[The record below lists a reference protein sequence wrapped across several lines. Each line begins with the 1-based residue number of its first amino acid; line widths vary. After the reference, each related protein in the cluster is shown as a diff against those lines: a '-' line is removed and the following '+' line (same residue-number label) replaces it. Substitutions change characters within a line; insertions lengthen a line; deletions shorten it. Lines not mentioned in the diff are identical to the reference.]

1 MNLKRAITALIF
13 FLIIIV
19 SQTAFSQSNL
29 GDVKVDDLTDTQ
41 VRQLMQ
47 KAASV
52 GYTDDAQIAQ
62 MAVAQGMSPDEA
74 QKLTLRIDKIK
85 KEDNNNN
92 NNNNNNNKSSGNNN
106 QFQNNGYNG
115 RSYNSYA
122 DTTDTSRLGKRN
134 LENNRNKKMRDAFGN
149 LIPKIFGEELF
160 RNSKISF
167 EPNLRMATPKS
178 YVIGPD
184 DELLIDLTGDN
195 EANYN
200 LKVNPEGTIRLQY
213 VGLIAVGGLTIEE
226 ATSKIRAAMSKT
238 YPALRTGRSNVSINL
253 GNIRSIKVTI
263 IGESVKP
270 GSYTLSSLSTVFN
283 ALYASGGPNENGSFR
298 KIQVIRN
305 SKTIAT
311 IDVYDFLL
319 KGIQKNIRL
328 QDQDVINIPV
338 YEARVEMGG
347 EVKRPALYEVL
358 KTENLQNVIDFAGG
372 FTSQAYTANIKVLQN
387 TNKERKIVD
396 VDADQFSTYKPING
410 DKYIIEMILDRF
422 ENRVEISGAV
432 FRPGKYELEKGMTL
446 KQLIAKADGLKE
458 DAFLN
463 RGYISRLNLDNTP
476 SLLSFDVDK
485 IIKGTQA
492 DISLQRE
499 DKITISSI
507 FDLRDEYQ
515 VEIKGEVRNPGIFK
529 YGDNMNLES
538 LIQLAGGF
546 NEGATPNRIE
556 ISRRVKNSDAMSV
569 SATTAQIF
577 TVNIDQNLK
586 VVGDPFILQPF
597 DIVSV
602 RGSEGYQVQ
611 KIVKIEG
618 EVLYPGTYTIQRKD
632 EKISDVLKRAGG
644 LTAMAFPAG
653 ASLRRPGPE
662 VPKDKNKEKSN
673 NGNGEGDDN
682 PYGNNRNPYNNNSRN
697 KNSSD
702 ISKDDTEKLMNLKRL
717 QQAQGVKDTTSL
729 QQDSLSL
736 RSDFVGIDLVR
747 IMQKPDSRYNLLL
760 EDGDV
765 ITVPKELQT
774 IRVSGEILKP
784 INIVYKPGKS
794 MGEYINES
802 GGFTYNANKKGAYVV
817 YANGSIKSTKKF
829 LFFYDYPSIKPGAEI
844 FVPKHPPREKIGITG
859 IAAIASALSS
869 FAVIIVTLI
878 K

>member
-1 MNLKRAITALIF
+1 MNLKRAITALVF
-13 FLIIIV
+13 FLAIIIAQ
-19 SQTAFSQSNL
+19 SAFSQTNMA
-29 GDVKVDDLTDTQ
+29 DVRVDDLTDAQ

-47 KAASV
+47 KASSV
-52 GYTDDAQIAQ
+52 GYTDDSQIAQ
-62 MAVAQGMSPDEA
+62 MAVAQGMSQDEA
-74 QKLTLRIDKIK
+74 QKLTVRIDKIK
-85 KEDNNNN
+85 KDDANGNSGSSSKNATG
-92 NNNNNNNKSSGNNN
+92 NNKLQNANFSGRTYNN
-106 QFQNNGYNG
+106 
-115 RSYNSYA
+115 YA
-122 DTTDTSRLGKRN
+122 DSTDTSRTDRKNYEDDR
-134 LENNRNKKMRDAFGN
+134 RKQMRDAFGN

-200 LKVNPEGTIRLQY
+200 LKVSPEGTIRLQY
-213 VGLIAVGGLTIEE
+213 VGLIGVGGLTIEE
-226 ATSKIRAAMSKT
+226 ATAKIRAGMSKT
-238 YPALRTGRSNVSINL
+238 YPGLRTGRSTIAVNL

-263 IGESVKP
+263 IGESVRP

-283 ALYASGGPNENGSFR
+283 ALYASGGPNKNGSFR

-305 SKTIAT
+305 SKVVANV
-311 IDVYDFLL
+311 DVYDFLL
-319 KGIQKNIRL
+319 KGIQKSVRL

-338 YEARVEMGG
+338 YDIRVEASG
-347 EVKRPALYEVL
+347 EVKRPALFEAL
-358 KTENLQNVIDFAGG
+358 KTESLQDIINFAGG

-396 VDADQFSTYKPING
+396 VDADHFSTYNPVNG
-410 DKYIIEMILDRF
+410 DKYIVEKILDRF
-422 ENRVEISGAV
+422 ANRVEISGAV

-446 KQLIAKADGLKE
+446 KQLIEKADGLKE

-476 SLLSFDVDK
+476 ALLSFDVEK
-485 IIKGTQA
+485 IVKGTQA

-499 DKITISSI
+499 DKVTISSI

-515 VEIKGEVRNPGIFK
+515 VEVKGEVRNPGIFK

-538 LIQLAGGF
+538 LIQQAGGF
-546 NEGATPNRIE
+546 NEGATPKRIE

-577 TVNIDQNLK
+577 TVNVDQNLK
-586 VVGDPFILQPF
+586 LVGDPFILQPF

-632 EKISDVLKRAGG
+632 EKISDIVKRAGG

-662 VPKDKNKEKSN
+662 VPKDKKNKDDNNNDKYSDKN
-673 NGNGEGDDN
+673 NGNYIG
-682 PYGNNRNPYNNNSRN
+682 SN
-697 KNSSD
+697 KNGNDRNSTDKSR
-702 ISKDDTEKLMNLKRL
+702 DDQEKLLNLKRL
-717 QQAQGVKDTTSL
+717 QAAQGVKDTSNL

-736 RSDFVGIDLVR
+736 KSDFVGIDLVR
-747 IMQKPDSRYNLLL
+747 ILEKPASRFNLLV

-765 ITVPKELQT
+765 ISVPKELQT
-774 IRVSGEILKP
+774 IRVSGEVLKP
-784 INIVYKPGKS
+784 INIVYKSGKS
-794 MGEYINES
+794 MSEYINES
-802 GGFTYNANKKGAYVV
+802 GGFTYNANKTGAYVV

-829 LFFYDYPSIKPGAEI
+829 LFFYDYPTIKPGAEI
-844 FVPKHPPREKIGITG
+844 FVPKHPPREKIGVQG
-859 IAAIASALSS
+859 LVGIASALASMALI
-869 FAVIIVTLI
+869 FVTIL
-878 K
+878 KN